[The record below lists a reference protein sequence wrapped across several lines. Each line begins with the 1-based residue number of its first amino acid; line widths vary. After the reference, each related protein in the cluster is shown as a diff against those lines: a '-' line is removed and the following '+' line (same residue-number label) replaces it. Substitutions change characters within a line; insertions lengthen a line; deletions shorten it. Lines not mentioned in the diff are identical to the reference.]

1 MSTKCSVQPD
11 GPPYTVPVMDLEGKV
26 YTDVFQV
33 LGRRLLMVLG
43 SSLPLL
49 EEQGLRSVLSQ
60 CSPGNPG
67 LRPLYLPLLRQQ
79 AKEESGKGERE
90 TRGGEDD
97 FAAMLLNLFIT
108 ASLMLLKKT
117 GASRSVAVGMPLR
130 CVFHAKY
137 MVSHLF

>member
-1 MSTKCSVQPD
+1 
-11 GPPYTVPVMDLEGKV
+11 
-26 YTDVFQV
+26 
-33 LGRRLLMVLG
+33 MVLG

-67 LRPLYLPLLRQQ
+67 LRPLYLPLLKH
-79 AKEESGKGERE
+79 AKEGTGK
-90 TRGGEDD
+90 EDD

-117 GASRSVAVGMPLR
+117 GASRSTAVGMPLR
-130 CVFHAKY
+130 CVFHANCEIKNGFKL
-137 MVSHLF
+137 SAIQGT

>member
-1 MSTKCSVQPD
+1 
-11 GPPYTVPVMDLEGKV
+11 MDLEGKV

-67 LRPLYLPLLRQQ
+67 LRPLYLPLLKH
-79 AKEESGKGERE
+79 AKEEGDKGEE
-90 TRGGEDD
+90 TREEDD

-117 GASRSVAVGMPLR
+117 GASRSTAVGMPLR
-130 CVFHAKY
+130 CVVRTCHVK
-137 MVSHLF
+137 